1 MDGFLVGVQPRTP
14 TAPSGL
20 IIWLRIR
27 VLTLTYRISSRY
39 LTLAGGCEGGCVNR
53 RLKGEK
59 RSVRVADSWACVWER
74 RPESR
79 RGVAAFPGLGW
90 LSLWRGLPWTEAV
103 PVSEVGEDF
112 SGSQLSGKQ
121 CPSISRCLLSVWKMC
136 STSWLVLMMQLSQS
150 QEFASAVGRV
160 RLI

>member
-1 MDGFLVGVQPRTP
+1 MVDGFLVGVQPRTP

-59 RSVRVADSWACVWER
+59 RSVRVADSWVCVWAR
-74 RPESR
+74 RLESR

-90 LSLWRGLPWTEAV
+90 LSLWRGLAWSEVV
-103 PVSEVGEDF
+103 PVSEEVERD
-112 SGSQLSGKQ
+112 LA
-121 CPSISRCLLSVWKMC
+121 L
-136 STSWLVLMMQLSQS
+136 
-150 QEFASAVGRV
+150 
-160 RLI
+160 